1 MVEKIEKLF
10 ILRNLGMPM
19 ALKKLAP
26 NLMVEDV
33 NRTVEFYREVLEFEF
48 VMGVIEEIQEI
59 MTSYQKDRLLDYA
72 MMKCGDVEIMFQG
85 KRSLT
90 EALPVLRDKEIG
102 GTLTLYMEIEGVQEL
117 YGRIKDKVTV
127 VKDLHTTFYGM
138 QEFYVLDCNG
148 YILTFAEMA

>member
-1 MVEKIEKLF
+1 M
-10 ILRNLGMPM
+10 
-19 ALKKLAP
+19 KKLAP

-33 NRTVEFYREVLEFEF
+33 NRTVEFYRDVLGFEF

-59 MTSYQKDRLLDYA
+59 VTSWQKGRLLDYA

-85 KRSLT
+85 KRSLS

-117 YGRIKDKVTV
+117 YGRIKDKVTI

-148 YILTFAEMA
+148 YILTFAERA

>member
-1 MVEKIEKLF
+1 
-10 ILRNLGMPM
+10 M
-19 ALKKLAP
+19 AMKKLAP

-33 NRTVEFYREVLEFEF
+33 NRTVEFYSDVLGFEF
-48 VMGVIEEIQEI
+48 VMGVIEELQEI
-59 MTSYQKDRLLDYA
+59 MTSCQKDRLLDYA

-90 EALPVLRDKEIG
+90 EALPVLKDKEIG
-102 GTLTLYMEIEGVQEL
+102 GTLTLYMEIEGVHAL
-117 YGRIKDKVTV
+117 YARIKDKVTV

-148 YILTFAEMA
+148 YVLTFAEPA